1 MEASHSLN
9 PTQHAVLAYAIENN
23 NGKITW
29 FPDKVNGGARKKVL
43 AGLSNRAL
51 ITSNGADHLVA
62 AEGYDALGL
71 QRPAF
76 AWPEVTTPADPEL
89 ETAVA
94 TVEAQWA
101 EADIDDN
108 APVCAESQ
116 DGTVPDTENE
126 ANVGASLPTCGQD
139 NTGEQDHHDSGV
151 KCAKEVAIIQ
161 IALDERIA
169 KVTQRDTR
177 QATII
182 RMLRRPDG
190 ATVEQMCACT
200 GWQAHSVRGTFS
212 AAFKKKLGLTITS
225 RPPRNGKEMRLKFGR
240 NFV

>member
-89 ETAVA
+89 EVAVA
-94 TVEAQWA
+94 IVEAQWA
-101 EADIDDN
+101 HPDTDDN
-108 APVCAESQ
+108 APVCAEAQ
-116 DGTVPDTENE
+116 DGTDVPDAGNE
-126 ANVGASLPTCGQD
+126 TNVGASLTTCAPDDTTNESQ
-139 NTGEQDHHDSGV
+139 TQPEQV
-151 KCAKEVAIIQ
+151 KVIC
-161 IALDERIA
+161 
-169 KVTQRDTR
+169 TR
-177 QATII
+177 ENSKQATVIQ
-182 RMLRRPDG
+182 MLKRAEG
-190 ATVEQMCACT
+190 ASISQICEAT
-200 GWQAHSVRGTFS
+200 GRQAHSVRGMFYGPTL
-212 AAFKKKLGLTITS
+212 KKLNITITS
-225 RPPRNGKEMRLKFGR
+225 IKSEAGVRIYHA
-240 NFV
+240 